1 MSPEAPRPPVRPG
14 RRSEAEPA
22 ISPEEV
28 AAVLAAVK
36 ALVEEEEEE
45 AAATEPPVP
54 AKPDA
59 WAAAGRPGPPAS
71 PRSRGPG
78 RPGT

>member
-1 MSPEAPRPPVRPG
+1 MSPEAPRPPVRSG

-36 ALVEEEEEE
+36 ALVEEEV
-45 AAATEPPVP
+45 ATEPPVP
-54 AKPDA
+54 TKSDA

-78 RPGT
+78 RPGA

>member
-1 MSPEAPRPPVRPG
+1 MSPESSRRRAGPERRPEVGSP
-14 RRSEAEPA
+14 
-22 ISPEEV
+22 ISSEEV

-36 ALVEEEEEE
+36 ALVEEE
-45 AAATEPPVP
+45 AAATEAPGP

-59 WAAAGRPGPPAS
+59 WAAAGRTGHPTPP
-71 PRSRGPG
+71 RRRRPG

>member
-1 MSPEAPRPPVRPG
+1 MSPEAPRPPLRPG
-14 RRSEAEPA
+14 RRPEAEL
-22 ISPEEV
+22 ILPEEV

-36 ALVEEEEEE
+36 ALIEDE
-45 AAATEPPVP
+45 AAVEPPVP

-59 WAAAGRPGPPAS
+59 WAAAGRPGHPAS
-71 PRSRGPG
+71 PRSRRPG

>member
-14 RRSEAEPA
+14 RRSEAEP

-36 ALVEEEEEE
+36 ALVEEEV
-45 AAATEPPVP
+45 ATEPPVP